1 MEISAGELRGKP
13 VRIIEEALRGTEI
26 IITVRGKKKARIV
39 PYISTAR
46 EEPLREAGDEIFGL
60 WSDHETA
67 RDVDAWVRE
76 KRKGR
81 RYDR

>member
-39 PYISTAR
+39 PYTSTDR
-46 EEPLREAGDEIFGL
+46 EEPAGELRDEIFGL
-60 WSDHETA
+60 WSDNKATEN
-67 RDVDAWVRE
+67 VDAWIRS
-76 KRKGR
+76 KRKDR

>member
-39 PYISTAR
+39 PYTSTAASEPDR
-46 EEPLREAGDEIFGL
+46 EVSDDIFGL
-60 WSDHETA
+60 WSDNETA
-67 RDVDAWVRE
+67 ENVDAWIRE

-81 RYDR
+81 RNDR

>member
-39 PYISTAR
+39 PYAPRTR
-46 EEPLREAGDEIFGL
+46 ETFDKEPEDEIFGL
-60 WSDHETA
+60 WADHSETE
-67 RDVDAWVRE
+67 DVDSWVRDR
-76 KRKGR
+76 RKGR
-81 RYDR
+81 IHDS

>member
-39 PYISTAR
+39 PYTSTDR
-46 EEPLREAGDEIFGL
+46 EEPGREFGDEIFGL
-60 WSDHETA
+60 WSDNETVEN
-67 RDVDAWVRE
+67 VDAWVRE

-81 RYDR
+81 KYDR